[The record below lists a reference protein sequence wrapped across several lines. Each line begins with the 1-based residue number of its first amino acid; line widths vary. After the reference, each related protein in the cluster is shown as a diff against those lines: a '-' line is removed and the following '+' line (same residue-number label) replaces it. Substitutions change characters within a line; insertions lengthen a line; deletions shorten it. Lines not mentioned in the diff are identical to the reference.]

1 MGYKLSENTSQEEI
15 KPSRLCLERSV
26 RKAVGEGLSVLL
38 RGGARAKAL
47 RRPLLSW
54 ALVLLWNV
62 VLTVSIGLSSH
73 RTGSSGYSVQEDALC
88 TPVSPA
94 FGTVADAQ

>member
-1 MGYKLSENTSQEEI
+1 MESENTSQEEI
-15 KPSRLCLERSV
+15 KPPSLCLERPV
-26 RKAVGEGLSVLL
+26 RKAVGEGLSVLV

-47 RRPLLSW
+47 RWPLLSW

-62 VLTVSIGLSSH
+62 VLTVSVGLSSH
-73 RTGSSGYSVQEDALC
+73 RTGSSGDAVQEDALRIR
-88 TPVSPA
+88 VSPA